1 MLPGREAAPVA
12 RWLADHPEVQII
24 CRDRASAYAEAAR
37 TAAPQTVQVADA
49 WAPVEQPGQ
58 GRGKDRH
65 QPLRLPPHRP
75 PDRAP
80 TRRTAA
86 TGGTGRHARRPRPAP
101 PHCRHHPRTPPR
113 RPGTSR
119 PGPVPS
125 RDQQRPGPGLQRRPP
140 THPDRRRRRAAG
152 EGHPAPDPAG
162 RLQALRP
169 PALHPGMPQR
179 QPASPGDTQPRLPR

>member
-1 MLPGREAAPVA
+1 MA

-24 CRDRASAYAEAAR
+24 CWDRASAYAEAAR
-37 TAAPQTVQVADA
+37 TAAPQAVQVADA

-113 RPGTSR
+113 RQGTSR
-119 PGPVPS
+119 PG
-125 RDQQRPGPGLQRRPP
+125 
-140 THPDRRRRRAAG
+140 
-152 EGHPAPDPAG
+152 PDPAG
-162 RLQALRP
+162 RLQALHP

-179 QPASPGDTQPRLPR
+179 QPASPGDTRPRPPR